1 MLPLLQEN
9 VFQVFQIRTE
19 SIISPERNVVRYY
32 TVYISLGRIGF
43 CGLFWESNPIYKIVH
58 VGKDNSDLKRLIK
71 KRIFEMK
78 IQKLEPS
85 YTAPE
90 KIK

>member
-1 MLPLLQEN
+1 M
-9 VFQVFQIRTE
+9 
-19 SIISPERNVVRYY
+19 
-32 TVYISLGRIGF
+32 GRIGF